1 MKDPYTVVKTVRVT
15 EKGTMLGEKQ
25 NQYQFVVD
33 KRANK
38 LDIKYAVEKLFKV
51 NVVGVNTMHVRGK
64 ARRQR
69 TVQYGFSPSWKKALV
84 TLKTGEKIEFT

>member
-1 MKDPYTVVKTVRVT
+1 MVKTVRVT

-25 NQYQFVVD
+25 NQYQIVVD

-38 LDIKYAVEKLFKV
+38 LDIKHAVQKLFKV
-51 NVVGVNTMHVRGK
+51 NVVRVNTMHVRGK

-69 TVQYGFSPSWKKALV
+69 TVQYGFSQAWKKALV
-84 TLKTGEKIEFT
+84 TLKAGEKIEIS